1 MNPPAATFP
10 RWSTASY
17 ADAPETS
24 PAELSE
30 LGAHVSR
37 CNGCRGRWFELR
49 CVAESVHGFV
59 APRFVTTLAL
69 VGAVVGAAV
78 MML

>member
-1 MNPPAATFP
+1 MNSTASTLPH
-10 RWSTASY
+10 WSTASY

-24 PAELSE
+24 PAQLSD

-49 CVAESVHGFV
+49 CVAEAVHGFV

-69 VGAVVGAAV
+69 VGAVVSAAV